1 VAAAVTLSLALENVA
16 VDRGRLPVVR
26 DFSYANVEGGWIGLI
41 GANGSGKTTLLRA
54 LAGRLPIRA
63 GRILLGGRDVSGDRG
78 ARAQLIGF
86 AVEGGF
92 LPGNLS
98 VRELFSICAVAPA
111 AADAAQLRPLR
122 RALGLDAFLDRKCS
136 SLSAG
141 MAQRVS
147 LFAAFLDLPGIVIL
161 DEPFNW
167 LDPVT
172 AYDVKLALVRL
183 TREQGITLITA
194 LHDVATLT
202 AYCTRGLLLSGGRIA
217 LALEAGEL
225 AAGRSDPAGF
235 ESMVVARLRER
246 SA

>member
-1 VAAAVTLSLALENVA
+1 MTLSFALEGVA

-26 DFSYANVEGGWIGLI
+26 DLTYANDEAAWIGMI

-63 GRILLGGRDVSGDRG
+63 GSILLGGRDVSGDRG
-78 ARAQLIGF
+78 AHAQGIGF

-92 LPGNLS
+92 LPGDLS
-98 VRELFSICAVAPA
+98 PRELFSIAATAGA
-111 AADAAQLRPLR
+111 AADAAELRPLR
-122 RALGLDAFLDRKCS
+122 QALGIDAFIDAKCS

-141 MAQRVS
+141 MAQRVA
-147 LFAAFLDLPGIVIL
+147 LFAAFLDLPGLVIL

-172 AYDVKLALVRL
+172 AYDVKQALVQLVRD
-183 TREQGITLITA
+183 QGVTLITA

-202 AYCTRGLLLSGGRIA
+202 AYCTRGILLSAGRIA
-217 LALEAGEL
+217 LCLEAADL
-225 AAGRSDPAGF
+225 QAGRSDPAGF
-235 ESMVVARLRER
+235 EAMVVARLRER
-246 SA
+246 SE